1 MGCGNTAAAGQGQF
15 VARVWNAVVIWNQ
28 IIPTLFLFILHPP
41 FFFCSCTFSH
51 TFSRSE
57 VPAPMKSHCFAEL
70 LGLNLWGVRYSVLI
84 LCSSPHSRAASAEHS
99 TLLSFLLSGTPQGQ
113 MIPLRFWI
121 SIMSASD
128 KPSPSHSLSVTPAH
142 CILQAVQQ
150 AFIFLS
156 NSHTTS

>member
-28 IIPTLFLFILHPP
+28 IIPTLFLFILQPP
-41 FFFCSCTFSH
+41 FFFAAVLSLTHSHAVRYQLPWSH
-51 TFSRSE
+51 TA
-57 VPAPMKSHCFAEL
+57 VEL

>member
-1 MGCGNTAAAGQGQF
+1 MWKHSGCRTRPICGSGMKRSGYLKPDNSH
-15 VARVWNAVVIWNQ
+15 
-28 IIPTLFLFILHPP
+28 IIPIYSTAPI
-41 FFFCSCTFSH
+41 FFFAAVLSLTHSHAVRYQLPWSH
-51 TFSRSE
+51 TA
-57 VPAPMKSHCFAEL
+57 VEL
-70 LGLNLWGVRYSVLI
+70 MGLILWGVRYSVLI

>member
-1 MGCGNTAAAGQGQF
+1 MWKHSGCRTRPICGSGMKRSGYLKPDNSH
-15 VARVWNAVVIWNQ
+15 
-28 IIPTLFLFILHPP
+28 IIPIYSTAPI
-41 FFFCSCTFSH
+41 FFAAVLSLTHSHAVRYQLPWSH
-51 TFSRSE
+51 TA
-57 VPAPMKSHCFAEL
+57 VEL

>member
-1 MGCGNTAAAGQGQF
+1 MWKHSGCRTRPICGSGMKRSGYLKPDNSH
-15 VARVWNAVVIWNQ
+15 
-28 IIPTLFLFILHPP
+28 IIPIYSTSPI
-41 FFFCSCTFSH
+41 FFCSCTFSH

-57 VPAPMKSHCFAEL
+57 VPAPMKSHCFVEL